1 MPSLINKDSNSLIK
15 MSTKIYY
22 EFKKDQ
28 IASYKEALIKKTEN
42 HHVFYFEFTKKLKG
56 YYVLENDKIWL
67 SVCVITRFFRMKTY
81 EKFYCKYFDINE
93 KDQKAF
99 YVYDFTSDWKN
110 WEAITK
116 DQKTLLAIIESNTRQ
131 GTPRKSLM
139 TIDKER
145 FNIQFKTVN
154 RNNMEI

>member
-1 MPSLINKDSNSLIK
+1 

-28 IASYKEALIKKTEN
+28 IVSYKEALIKKTDS

-67 SVCVITRFFRMKTY
+67 SICCITHFFKTRTY
-81 EKFYCKYFDINE
+81 ELFQCKYFDINE
-93 KDQKAF
+93 KAQKAF
-99 YVYDFTSDWKN
+99 YLYDFATHHKY
-110 WEAITK
+110 WEGIAK
-116 DQKTLLAIIESNTRQ
+116 EQNTLMAIIESNTRQ

-139 TIDKER
+139 TTDKER
-145 FNIQFKTVN
+145 INIQFKTVSKN
-154 RNNMEI
+154 KIEI